1 MLKIIVFE
9 TTVYNKKIIWYLSY
23 LFVNELLKK
32 NIVYIIFI

>member
-9 TTVYNKKIIWYLSY
+9 TVFNKKIIWYLSY